1 MLRRLRVEV
10 LESLGAR
17 PKKTGTP
24 GGRGLPHGSGG
35 SRLRGMRKMPFSWGG
50 FSLAFLPEFV
60 YASAVENPPRRFPA
74 SRRPCV
80 NVMARDECRL
90 QRRSP

>member
-1 MLRRLRVEV
+1 MLRRLRIEV

-17 PKKTGTP
+17 PKQRGTP

-35 SRLRGMRKMPFSWGG
+35 SRLRGMRKMPFCWGG

-60 YASAVENPPRRFPA
+60 YASTIGNPPPRFPA